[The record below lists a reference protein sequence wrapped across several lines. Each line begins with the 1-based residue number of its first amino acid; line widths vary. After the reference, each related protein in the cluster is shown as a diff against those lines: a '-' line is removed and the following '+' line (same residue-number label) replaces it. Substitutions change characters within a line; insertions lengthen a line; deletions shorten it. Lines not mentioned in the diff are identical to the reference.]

1 MSKPITWP
9 SVPGMTYLV
18 CGSFVVSAATRG
30 DGGAAVG
37 FGAGVTPGGSVGF
50 GRAAEPP
57 APPGH
62 VFGTSLAAGLPDAAG
77 LALAAP
83 DAAGLALAAEAA
95 GLALVAAD
103 TTGLALTA
111 ALAAAEEGLVA
122 AVDAGDAEPLLAGA
136 APPQA
141 ARRIALVRTP
151 RSFDCVTTFLRVRYE
166 LRGSIPPWRSR
177 ISTPRAALVI
187 KPRMPAGGADDL
199 GRLT

>member
-83 DAAGLALAAEAA
+83 DAAGLAL
-95 GLALVAAD
+95 
-103 TTGLALTA
+103 TA
-111 ALAAAEEGLVA
+111 ALAAAGEGLVA

-151 RSFDCVTTFLRVRYE
+151 RSFD
-166 LRGSIPPWRSR
+166 
-177 ISTPRAALVI
+177 
-187 KPRMPAGGADDL
+187 
-199 GRLT
+199 